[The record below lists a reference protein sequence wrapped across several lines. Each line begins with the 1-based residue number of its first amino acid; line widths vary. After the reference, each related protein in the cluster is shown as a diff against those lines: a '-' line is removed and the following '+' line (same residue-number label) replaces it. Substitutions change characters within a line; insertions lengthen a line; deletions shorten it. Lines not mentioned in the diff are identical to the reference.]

1 MGAVRVGRYGSPG
14 KFNGLGGTVLQRH
27 GSARWI
33 GPWISRTNSSM
44 RPGRRTGVKF
54 CDDGC
59 RIIDTQRPLPPHSPQ
74 PKAGALAHWL
84 TRLRQRQIGLSLPVA
99 LPITM
104 IEGISSLISVGKGT
118 GET

>member
-1 MGAVRVGRYGSPG
+1 MGLVAPCCSATEAPDGLGHGFLGRTRRCGLGAVPASSSATTAAASSTGNVPSRRIHP
-14 KFNGLGGTVLQRH
+14 NQR
-27 GSARWI
+27 
-33 GPWISRTNSSM
+33 
-44 RPGRRTGVKF
+44 
-54 CDDGC
+54 
-59 RIIDTQRPLPPHSPQ
+59 L
-74 PKAGALAHWL
+74 GALAHWL